1 MSFFILILGVALW
14 WGGHLFK
21 RIAPDARARMG
32 KGGKGIVA
40 AVLGVSILLM
50 IFGYRG
56 TEFIP
61 VWFPPA
67 WTVHLNNLMMLIAI
81 FLLGAGSSKGR
92 ARTWFRHPM
101 LIGFTIWTVAHLLV
115 NGDLAAIVLFG
126 GLGLWSLTSIFVINR
141 ATPEWHRPPAG
152 AVGGDVRLV
161 VITLVVF
168 AVIAGIHSIFVWP
181 FPG

>member
-32 KGGKGIVA
+32 KSGKGIVA

-50 IFGYRG
+50 IIGYRG

-61 VWFPPA
+61 VWFPPT

-81 FLLGAGSSKGR
+81 FLLGAGSSKGH

-126 GLGLWSLTSIFVINR
+126 GLGLWSLTSIFVING